1 MPIGLMIIIFLAATI
16 GFVGLFMFFGRKKED
31 AHDRALRRLGV
42 AAPKQEVQAPSSVLK
57 KEVFLE
63 HKEAKKRFRL
73 PKSGNLAKLLDRS
86 GSGMRPN
93 VFMMLCL
100 VMAVAG
106 GGATWMAHRSILS
119 SAAAAG
125 VLGAIPYFY
134 VKMKYKRRTKL
145 FTEQFP
151 DALELLTST
160 LRSGQAFAT
169 GLISVADEMPDPIS
183 SEFRQTFEEQNYGV
197 PMEQAL
203 LNMAQRVGTMDADF
217 FVTAINIQREVGGN
231 LAEVLDNL
239 SRTIRQR
246 FRIIGHI
253 KTLTAQGK
261 LSGIVVGLMPV
272 GLSLALQILNPEY
285 MGQLFTTEL
294 GRTLLAVSLGMQFV
308 GFLWI
313 NKIVRIKV

>member
-1 MPIGLMIIIFLAATI
+1 MPIGIVIIIFLAATI
-16 GFVGLFMFFGRKKED
+16 GAVGLFMFFGGKKED
-31 AHDRALRRLGV
+31 THDRALRRLGV
-42 AAPKQEVQAPSSVLK
+42 AAPKLEAQAPSSVLK
-57 KEVFLE
+57 KEVLLE

-73 PKSGNLAKLLDRS
+73 LKSGNLARLLDRS

-93 VFMMLCL
+93 VFMILCL
-100 VMAVAG
+100 VMAAAG
-106 GGATWMAHRSILS
+106 GGATWTAHRSILS

-125 VLGAIPYFY
+125 VLGVIPYFY

-160 LRSGQAFAT
+160 LRAGQAFAT
-169 GLISVADEMPDPIS
+169 GLTTVADEMPDPVS
-183 SEFRQTFEEQNYGV
+183 SEFRLTFEEQNYGV

-203 LNMAQRVGTMDADF
+203 LNMAERVGTMDADF

-239 SRTIRQR
+239 SRTIRER

-261 LSGIVVGLMPV
+261 LSGIIVGLMPV
-272 GLSLALQILNPEY
+272 GLCVLLQILNPAY

-294 GRTLLAVSLGMQFV
+294 GRTLLGVSLGMQFV